1 MEQHHSVGRWLKQ
14 RCQKEHLSLRQAA
27 ARTGLSHSTI
37 QDIIE
42 GRRPLPET
50 IGKLAQGLGGDG
62 SLALEDRLM
71 VLAGYRRE
79 EPCQADY
86 IKTISLLSPEY
97 QRILEVLVWELAKV
111 EGIEVGAS
119 GSS

>member
-1 MEQHHSVGRWLKQ
+1 MAVEELSQWLNQ
-14 RCQKEHLSLRQAA
+14 RCKSEHLSLRQAA
-27 ARTGLSHSTI
+27 ARTGLSHVTI
-37 QDIIE
+37 KDVIE
-42 GRRPLPET
+42 GGRPLPET
-50 IGKLAQGLGGDG
+50 IRKLAQGFGGDG

-86 IKTISLLSPEY
+86 IKVIPLLSPEY
-97 QRILEVLVWELAKV
+97 QRILEVLVTELAKI
-111 EGIEVGAS
+111 EGIR